1 MDSRCREYNDFK
13 GSCLDLYGTNEHPK
27 KMAQEIV
34 GAFQTGVDAIV
45 VVNDL
50 QGLVAVNL
58 SNRGSAVQGLFN
70 VATEG
75 AFAAVL
81 MWMQE
86 PNFGNGGNVFIGIAV
101 SGFWLTTSAW
111 WM

>member
-13 GSCLDLYGTNEHPK
+13 GSWLDLYGTNEHPK
-27 KMAQEIV
+27 KMAQEII

-81 MWMQE
+81 MWMEEPKIGQCQE
-86 PNFGNGGNVFIGIAV
+86 LAV
-101 SGFWLTTSAW
+101 GVY
-111 WM
+111 